1 MNKSKLPEIIRDTF
15 RDLRI
20 NHTIAEKILW
30 EYLRNRKLSG
40 KKFNRQFPIRY
51 NLNNKESFFIAD
63 FYCDEAKL
71 IIEVDGEIHNDKIE
85 QDEFRTIIL
94 NSLGIKVIR
103 FTNNEIFSAIKVVLD
118 EIKNNL
124 H

>member
-1 MNKSKLPEIIRDTF
+1 MNKSKLPEIIRDTC

-20 NHTIAEKILW
+20 NHTKAEKILW
-30 EYLRNRKLSG
+30 EYLRNRKLAN

-71 IIEVDGEIHNDKIE
+71 IIEVDGEIHDDKIE
-85 QDEFRTIIL
+85 QDKFRTIIL

-124 H
+124 Q